1 MHPASLQTAS
11 RIPRLLIAALLA
23 ALAVAVAAVQAGAAT
38 SPALARGVVDVNTNL
53 GYRGGSAAGTGM
65 ILTSSG
71 EVLTNNHVIRG
82 ATAIRVTDPATG
94 KKYTATV
101 LGYSVA
107 ADIALLKLTGA
118 SGLKPVALG
127 NSSTVRIGQPVTAV
141 GNAGGVGGPPA
152 AASGKVTGLNRSV
165 VAVDGSGT
173 SERLTGLIET
183 DAALQPGDSGGPL
196 LNRAGKVIGVDA
208 AGSGNLD
215 FPSSGGAGLAIP
227 INRALSIAKLIEAGR
242 STATIHIGQT
252 AFLGVDLS
260 FANGTGGQTGGAAV
274 AAVVP
279 ASPAEGAG
287 LTAGSVITAINGHAI
302 DSYDT
307 VASLLFGEK
316 AGAVLTVAWTDQD
329 GTAHVADIRT
339 AAGPPQ

>member
-1 MHPASLQTAS
+1 MKIVRKL
-11 RIPRLLIAALLA
+11 PRRVVLL
-23 ALAVAVAAVQAGAAT
+23 VAVGVVVASVGAGFAFARGAAT
-38 SPALARGVVDVNTNL
+38 PIGSGVVVIDTNL
-53 GYRGGSAAGTGM
+53 AYQGATAAGTGM
-65 ILTSSG
+65 VLTSSG

-82 ATAIRVTDPATG
+82 ATAIRVTDPVTG

-107 ADIALLKLTGA
+107 ADVALLKLTGA

-260 FANGTGGQTGGAAV
+260 FANGTGGQAGGAAV